1 MWVQMN
7 PDAKDEVSV
16 LILLN
21 RFTSKLDHTFR
32 NLKTKLYHV
41 IQERDEMQSRIEQQ
55 QEKCPLQWENVLGDD
70 EIEHPNNLITTTTK
84 NLSPS
89 ISIF

>member
-7 PDAKDEVSV
+7 PDAKDQVSV

-32 NLKTKLYHV
+32 NLKTKSYHV
-41 IQERDEMQSRIEQQ
+41 IQERYEMQSRIEQQ